1 MPHISAD
8 VPDLIKQAIQRFRLG
23 ANGAIRSESDVI
35 REVLAKGLREMLL
48 RDPRM
53 APGGGI
59 HMTLRKAQL
68 EHLTFTPTP
77 EQIAAVKAAEEE
89 GFRKFREKE
98 AERERAESL
107 ARSAANDEAPDSG
120 RESDLTEEQM
130 AQIREETQREMA
142 EWAAKEAANAPAPV
156 AQVVPFRGAVSR

>member
-8 VPDLIKQAIQRFRLG
+8 VPDLIKQALNRFRVRDG
-23 ANGAIRSESDVI
+23 VVVRSESDVI

-53 APGGGI
+53 APGGGM

-107 ARSAANDEAPDSG
+107 ARAAANDEAPDSSRG
-120 RESDLTEEQM
+120 SDLTEEEM
-130 AQIREETQREMA
+130 AQIHADTAREMA
-142 EWAAKEAANAPAPV
+142 EFEAAERAKG